1 MVTAQCHSYWDE
13 EKVWGLKKNLESHCV
28 AYCGK
33 IAKGLIGL
41 IMALGLCP
49 LSSGLSFKVINR
61 GNIITFLFPNRR
73 CGGKIKT

>member
-1 MVTAQCHSYWDE
+1 M
-13 EKVWGLKKNLESHCV
+13 

-33 IAKGLIGL
+33 IAEGLIGL
-41 IMALGLCP
+41 VMALGLCP

-73 CGGKIKT
+73 CGGKIKDLMGSEEPVRRLLLEQM

>member
-1 MVTAQCHSYWDE
+1 M
-13 EKVWGLKKNLESHCV
+13 

-41 IMALGLCP
+41 VMALGLCP

-73 CGGKIKT
+73 CGGKIKI

>member
-1 MVTAQCHSYWDE
+1 M
-13 EKVWGLKKNLESHCV
+13 

-33 IAKGLIGL
+33 TGKGTNRAV
-41 IMALGLCP
+41 MAFGLCP
-49 LSSGLSFKVINR
+49 LSSGLSFKAINR